1 MIDALVN
8 PLSPR
13 PLSMNIDRMRSDP
26 LSTGL
31 ISVLLAVGLV
41 VLLSASLPLAEA
53 NHGDPLYYFK
63 RQLFHLSVALGG
75 GAVILWLPLSIWQQY
90 GRLLFFLVLLAV
102 AATLIPGIG
111 VEINGS
117 RRWLQ
122 LGVFSVQPSEFLR
135 NAAIVLFAARFAR
148 EIPLYP
154 KGGNGLFFASL
165 SLLALA
171 CCLLLLEPD
180 FGSALILSLLV
191 LGMLFVGGCSLFRW
205 LSLAAIG
212 LAAGGSLLLAAPYRL
227 ERLTSFFDP
236 WADVYGGGFQLVQ
249 SMIAVS
255 RGGLSGVG
263 LGLGL
268 QKQLPAAPSDFL
280 FAVYSEEFGFL
291 GVLLLLGLYAALIL
305 RLFFQ
310 AALAK
315 RLELPFHSLI
325 LFGVSLSLGLQ
336 MIMHVGAN
344 LVALPPKGLPLPL
357 MSYGGSN
364 LIASCLALAL
374 ALRAAGEVR
383 EIKEGCDFTGSSGRN
398 WLLGGGS
405 WRD

>member
-1 MIDALVN
+1 
-8 PLSPR
+8 
-13 PLSMNIDRMRSDP
+13 MNQGRVRSDP
-26 LSTGL
+26 LSAGL

-41 VLLSASLPLAEA
+41 VLLSASMPLAEA
-53 NHGDPLYYFK
+53 NHGDPMHYFK

-90 GRLLFFLVLLAV
+90 SRPLFFIGLAAV

-117 RRWLQ
+117 RRWLD
-122 LGVFSVQPSEFLR
+122 LGLFTIQPSEFLR

-154 KGGNGLFFASL
+154 KGGNILFFASL

-180 FGSALILSLLV
+180 FGSAFILSLLV
-191 LGMLFVGGCSLFRW
+191 LGMLFVGGCSLCRW
-205 LSLAAIG
+205 LSLAALG
-212 LAAGGSLLLAAPYRL
+212 LAAGGSLLLVAPYRL

-236 WADVYGGGFQLVQ
+236 WADIYGGGFQLVQ

-268 QKQLPAAPSDFL
+268 QKHLPAAPSDFL

-291 GVLLLLGLYAALIL
+291 GAVLLLGLYAALLL
-305 RLFFQ
+305 RLLSQ

-315 RLELPFHSLI
+315 RFELPFHSLI

-336 MIMHVGAN
+336 MLMHVGAN

-383 EIKEGCDFTGSSGRN
+383 RIGECDFTDSSGQG
-398 WLLGGGS
+398 WPSAGGS